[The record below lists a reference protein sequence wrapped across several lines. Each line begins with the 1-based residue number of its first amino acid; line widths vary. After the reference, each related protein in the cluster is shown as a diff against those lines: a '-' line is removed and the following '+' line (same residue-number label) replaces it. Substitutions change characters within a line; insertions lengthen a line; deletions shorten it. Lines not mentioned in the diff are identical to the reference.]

1 MASFVTTTTGKVDDD
16 VASTGVV
23 AGFVVAENGA
33 IDVVIDAFDAPEFVA
48 LVVLELPIEYG
59 AFGSLLSKVLT
70 GKMSG
75 CNPHVDSNHM
85 STAQFRCF
93 RQKHTHTRSGSSA

>member
-48 LVVLELPIEYG
+48 LVVLELPI
-59 AFGSLLSKVLT
+59 
-70 GKMSG
+70 
-75 CNPHVDSNHM
+75 DIRI
-85 STAQFRCF
+85 RCF
-93 RQKHTHTRSGSSA
+93 RKSAV

>member
-1 MASFVTTTTGKVDDD
+1 MRNVQSILCEGCMASFVTTTTGKVDDD

-48 LVVLELPIEYG
+48 LVVLELPTDIRI
-59 AFGSLLSKVLT
+59 
-70 GKMSG
+70 
-75 CNPHVDSNHM
+75 
-85 STAQFRCF
+85 RCF
-93 RQKHTHTRSGSSA
+93 RKSAV